1 MIYDMLSVRP
11 EHVELVTSQLRKKLA
26 VSSAVSLL
34 LVEFTTLTDYLHYLQ
49 AVSQALAMC
58 GHVAMML
65 LAAAV
70 SDFYVPTSDLVS
82 AESFMTLFV
91 SPMYTVGHKKRATL
105 FVIITPMF
113 RGGFSHFLH
122 QGKQEKVLYRGITK
136 FATSPQL
143 CLYTAWEKLKT
154 HTQQHIL
161 KPTVSVF

>member
-1 MIYDMLSVRP
+1 MFPITVLNKYIYKFMIGDVLSVRP

-26 VSSAVSLL
+26 VSSAGSLL

-91 SPMYTVGHKKRATL
+91 STMCKCCFILLSV
-105 FVIITPMF
+105 
-113 RGGFSHFLH
+113 
-122 QGKQEKVLYRGITK
+122 VL
-136 FATSPQL
+136 
-143 CLYTAWEKLKT
+143 
-154 HTQQHIL
+154 
-161 KPTVSVF
+161 